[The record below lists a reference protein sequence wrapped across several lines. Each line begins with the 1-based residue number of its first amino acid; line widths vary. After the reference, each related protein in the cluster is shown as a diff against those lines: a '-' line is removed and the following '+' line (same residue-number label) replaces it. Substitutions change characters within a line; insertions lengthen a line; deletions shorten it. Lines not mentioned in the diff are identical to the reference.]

1 MRHVHLL
8 IKPASGLCNLNCRY
22 CFYHDIVEKREQA
35 SYGLM
40 TEDTLAA
47 VLEKALAAASHS
59 CTIAFQGGEP
69 TLAGLDFFR
78 KAVELQR
85 RLNVNR
91 VQVYNSIQTNGL
103 LLDSQWAAFFRE
115 NHFLVG
121 LSLDGMKDT
130 HDLYRLDA
138 QGQGTFNRAARV
150 LQLLE
155 SHGVAYN
162 ILTVVNRVTAQ
173 HVEKIYR
180 FYQRNCWGYLQFI
193 PCLDPLGEEP
203 GSQEYSLTPE
213 AYGDFLCRLFDLWYR
228 DAKMGRAPSIRQFEN
243 YVEMLLGYPPE
254 ACGMAGVCGM
264 QHVVEADG
272 SVYPCDFYVLD
283 GYRLGNLRENSLEEV
298 NQRRKTLGF
307 VEQSRAVDPACQAC
321 GYFPLCRGGCRR
333 YRPAGEEGSLG
344 RNCLC
349 EGYRKFFGHALPR
362 LRELAGMAAV
372 PMVLLLRRRLLV
384 SCLHA
389 KIYGCEFSG
398 YCGHRHVLVG
408 WLVEPAIEMR
418 KGRTCAKSLRRSSM
432 HTKSW
437 SRSWVILRFLPTS
450 MNTISLQRAMPTRV
464 RLL

>member
-138 QGQGTFNRAARV
+138 QGRGRSTGRRA
-150 LQLLE
+150 
-155 SHGVAYN
+155 S
-162 ILTVVNRVTAQ
+162 
-173 HVEKIYR
+173 
-180 FYQRNCWGYLQFI
+180 FSCWKATG
-193 PCLDPLGEEP
+193 
-203 GSQEYSLTPE
+203 
-213 AYGDFLCRLFDLWYR
+213 
-228 DAKMGRAPSIRQFEN
+228 
-243 YVEMLLGYPPE
+243 
-254 ACGMAGVCGM
+254 
-264 QHVVEADG
+264 
-272 SVYPCDFYVLD
+272 
-283 GYRLGNLRENSLEEV
+283 LR
-298 NQRRKTLGF
+298 
-307 VEQSRAVDPACQAC
+307 
-321 GYFPLCRGGCRR
+321 
-333 YRPAGEEGSLG
+333 
-344 RNCLC
+344 
-349 EGYRKFFGHALPR
+349 
-362 LRELAGMAAV
+362 
-372 PMVLLLRRRLLV
+372 
-384 SCLHA
+384 
-389 KIYGCEFSG
+389 
-398 YCGHRHVLVG
+398 
-408 WLVEPAIEMR
+408 
-418 KGRTCAKSLRRSSM
+418 
-432 HTKSW
+432 
-437 SRSWVILRFLPTS
+437 
-450 MNTISLQRAMPTRV
+450 TIF
-464 RLL
+464 

>member
-162 ILTVVNRVTAQ
+162 ILTVVNRATAQ

-180 FYQRNCWGYLQFI
+180 FYQRNRWGYLQFI

-228 DAKMGRAPSIRQFEN
+228 DAKVGRAPSIRQFEN
-243 YVEMLLGYPPE
+243 YVEMLLGLS
-254 ACGMAGVCGM
+254 AGGLR
-264 QHVVEADG
+264 HGGRLWDAARG
-272 SVYPCDFYVLD
+272 
-283 GYRLGNLRENSLEEV
+283 GGGRLGVPLRL
-298 NQRRKTLGF
+298 L
-307 VEQSRAVDPACQAC
+307 RAGRLPPGQ
-321 GYFPLCRGGCRR
+321 
-333 YRPAGEEGSLG
+333 PAGGQPGGGKPAAENAG
-344 RNCLC
+344 LC
-349 EGYRKFFGHALPR
+349 G
-362 LRELAGMAAV
+362 AV
-372 PMVLLLRRRLLV
+372 PGGGPGL
-384 SCLHA
+384 
-389 KIYGCEFSG
+389 
-398 YCGHRHVLVG
+398 
-408 WLVEPAIEMR
+408 
-418 KGRTCAKSLRRSSM
+418 
-432 HTKSW
+432 
-437 SRSWVILRFLPTS
+437 
-450 MNTISLQRAMPTRV
+450 
-464 RLL
+464 

>member
-162 ILTVVNRVTAQ
+162 ILTVVNRATAQ

-180 FYQRNCWGYLQFI
+180 FYQRNRWGYLQFI

-203 GSQEYSLTPE
+203 GSQAYSLTPE

-228 DAKMGRAPSIRQFEN
+228 DAKVGRAPSIRQFEN

-283 GYRLGNLRENSLEEV
+283 GYRLGNLRENSLAIGITISPSYASITGV
-298 NQRRKTLGF
+298 NELIADQLGIRERVARRIYAEIIGKLKDSG
-307 VEQSRAVDPACQAC
+307 R
-321 GYFPLCRGGCRR
+321 
-333 YRPAGEEGSLG
+333 G

-362 LRELAGMAAV
+362 LRELAGMAAGK
-372 PMVLLLRRRLLV
+372 LGTH
-384 SCLHA
+384 S
-389 KIYGCEFSG
+389 
-398 YCGHRHVLVG
+398 
-408 WLVEPAIEMR
+408 
-418 KGRTCAKSLRRSSM
+418 
-432 HTKSW
+432 
-437 SRSWVILRFLPTS
+437 
-450 MNTISLQRAMPTRV
+450 
-464 RLL
+464 

>member
-130 HDLYRLDA
+130 HDLYRL
-138 QGQGTFNRAARV
+138 
-150 LQLLE
+150 
-155 SHGVAYN
+155 
-162 ILTVVNRVTAQ
+162 
-173 HVEKIYR
+173 
-180 FYQRNCWGYLQFI
+180 
-193 PCLDPLGEEP
+193 
-203 GSQEYSLTPE
+203 
-213 AYGDFLCRLFDLWYR
+213 
-228 DAKMGRAPSIRQFEN
+228 
-243 YVEMLLGYPPE
+243 
-254 ACGMAGVCGM
+254 
-264 QHVVEADG
+264 
-272 SVYPCDFYVLD
+272 
-283 GYRLGNLRENSLEEV
+283 GNLREDSLEEV

-307 VEQSRAVDPACQAC
+307 VEQSRAVDPACKAC

-333 YRPAGEEGSLG
+333 YRPAGEDGSLG

-362 LRELAGMAAV
+362 LRELAGMAAG
-372 PMVLLLRRRLLV
+372 RLGNH
-384 SCLHA
+384 S
-389 KIYGCEFSG
+389 
-398 YCGHRHVLVG
+398 
-408 WLVEPAIEMR
+408 
-418 KGRTCAKSLRRSSM
+418 
-432 HTKSW
+432 
-437 SRSWVILRFLPTS
+437 
-450 MNTISLQRAMPTRV
+450 
-464 RLL
+464 